1 MSDVVYV
8 IECTGDRYYVGTT
21 TDLEHRLEQHFE
33 GYGSEYTKEHPPE
46 RVIMVTEGGQETEKW
61 LTLELMERYGWENVR
76 GYAWSRVE
84 MDRPPTDLRCIA
96 LGF

>member
-8 IECTGDRYYVGTT
+8 IECMGDRYYVGTT

-33 GYGSEYTKEHPPE
+33 GSGSKYTQEYPPE
-46 RVIMVTEGGQETEKW
+46 RVVMITKGGQEIERW
-61 LTLELMERYGWENVR
+61 LVLELMERYGWEKVR
-76 GYAWSRVE
+76 GHAWSQVE
-84 MDRPPTDLRCIA
+84 MDNPPTDLRCIA